1 MNKIE
6 SLKNRVANIFKWF
19 NIGSSNDNRNLHR
32 IQNNAKSLAII
43 APDSN
48 TADMLDALARIA
60 VSVNAITFDVDL
72 RGVSLSQ
79 LNNDVSCVEAHMK
92 HLSIEQTD
100 NLSSRLRK

>member
-6 SLKNRVANIFKWF
+6 SLKSRVANIFKWF

-32 IQNNAKSLAII
+32 IQNNAKGLAII

-48 TADMLDALARIA
+48 TADMLDAIARIA
-60 VSVNAITFDVDL
+60 QNIVALNGDVG
-72 RGVSLSQ
+72 RGAVVSQ

-100 NLSSRLRK
+100 NLSSLLRK